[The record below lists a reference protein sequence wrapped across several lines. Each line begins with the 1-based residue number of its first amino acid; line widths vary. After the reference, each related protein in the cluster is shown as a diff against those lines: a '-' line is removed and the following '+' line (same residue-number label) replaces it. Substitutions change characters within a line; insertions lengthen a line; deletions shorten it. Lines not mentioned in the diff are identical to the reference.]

1 MLQNDFVADDALE
14 NVQLV
19 TEFISNAC
27 RSPGLGAAYHK
38 IQRGRP
44 QSVQR
49 LLISKMQAFKRA
61 VKGILLCRP
70 SGILGLF
77 GEK

>member
-14 NVQLV
+14 NVQFV

-44 QSVQR
+44 
-49 LLISKMQAFKRA
+49 
-61 VKGILLCRP
+61 
-70 SGILGLF
+70 
-77 GEK
+77 